1 MKLDTMELFERPS
14 GGVLKKSPHVQNL
27 EIRNFV
33 QDVIDRSCH
42 GDLEFALT
50 IRVFLSL
57 HKHKFCETLGLLN
70 SRIPSS
76 RWTFR

>member
-33 QDVIDRSCH
+33 QDVIDRIFQ

-50 IRVFLSL
+50 IRVFCHSTTTSFV
-57 HKHKFCETLGLLN
+57 KHSVC
-70 SRIPSS
+70 
-76 RWTFR
+76 